1 MGILG
6 PHYCGIGV
14 TIRIGQNS
22 LSPVCGIFNT
32 QYCVQ
37 VGVPHDES
45 DEEESDS
52 DEEEDDGVVEHYW
65 WDCPYCKDI
74 WLTEEER
81 NQHLE
86 ICMER

>member
-1 MGILG
+1 M
-6 PHYCGIGV
+6 
-14 TIRIGQNS
+14 
-22 LSPVCGIFNT
+22 
-32 QYCVQ
+32 
-37 VGVPHDES
+37 PHDER
-45 DEEESDS
+45 DTEESDS
-52 DEEEDDGVVEHYW
+52 DEEEDNGVVEHYW